1 MPHAQTRRH
10 FLHDRSQLIRTSPSG
25 LPVEVHK
32 AGAASAGFVV
42 FQTQSL
48 RLSLNHAQCGQ
59 RKLLVKNLRLGFP
72 AMNDRPRRTTAGDMG
87 RQSENGTE
95 ATLGL

>member
-1 MPHAQTRRH
+1 VPHAQARRH
-10 FLHDRSQLIRTSPSG
+10 FLHDRSQLIRNFPFPDFP
-25 LPVEVHK
+25 LKFEK

-48 RLSLNHAQCGQ
+48 RPALNHAQCGR

-72 AMNDRPRRTTAGDMG
+72 VMNDRPRRTTAGDMG
-87 RQSENGTE
+87 R
-95 ATLGL
+95 